1 MTIFPNDVT
10 PQYWLHSIQTGH
22 VLQFEIEIN
31 CPSFDFEVYV
41 KLGVFDEDMQDIS
54 SLLNASP
61 IDCENDEMIKIVR
74 HISAKNENCLPCQIS
89 KRNSENIQ
97 AKNQTKPDGLALR
110 VHPSAFEL
118 AENQAIPDGLALSV
132 PSSAFERA
140 ENQGKPDGL
149 ALRVH
154 PSVFELAENQAIPD
168 GLALRVH
175 PSTFELEENQAK
187 KQRLQTDGSSG
198 KHSAIDYD
206 SILWLDEN
214 WLKVKQVGQN
224 FLQVFDRKFLV
235 LSVLCLI
242 LPSIF
247 AMIHEE

>member
-1 MTIFPNDVT
+1 
-10 PQYWLHSIQTGH
+10 
-22 VLQFEIEIN
+22 
-31 CPSFDFEVYV
+31 
-41 KLGVFDEDMQDIS
+41 
-54 SLLNASP
+54 
-61 IDCENDEMIKIVR
+61 MIKIVR

-154 PSVFELAENQAIPD
+154 PS
-168 GLALRVH
+168 
-175 PSTFELEENQAK
+175 TFELEENQAK

>member
-1 MTIFPNDVT
+1 MRTWNATPRPSRLRHRATVYRTGELIIEVET

-31 CPSFDFEVYV
+31 CASFDFEVYV

-54 SLLNASP
+54 SLLLNNASP

-74 HISAKNENCLPCQIS
+74 HISEKDENCLPCQIS

-97 AKNQTKPDGLALR
+97 AKNQIKPDGLALR
-110 VHPSAFEL
+110 VHPSEL
-118 AENQAIPDGLALSV
+118 A
-132 PSSAFERA
+132 
-140 ENQGKPDGL
+140 
-149 ALRVH
+149 
-154 PSVFELAENQAIPD
+154 
-168 GLALRVH
+168 
-175 PSTFELEENQAK
+175 ENQAK
-187 KQRLQTDGSSG
+187 KQRLQTDGSNG
-198 KHSAIDYD
+198 KHSAIDYET
-206 SILWLDEN
+206 ILWLDEN
-214 WLKVKQVGQN
+214 WLKVKQVGQV

-235 LSVLCLI
+235 LSVVCFI

>member
-1 MTIFPNDVT
+1 MILYNIGYF
-10 PQYWLHSIQTGH
+10 HIGH

-31 CPSFDFEVYV
+31 CDAFNFEAYI
-41 KLGVFDEDMQDIS
+41 KLCVFDEDMPNIDK
-54 SLLNASP
+54 LLNQDASP
-61 IDCENDEMIKIVR
+61 IDCENDEMIKIVG
-74 HISAKNENCLPCQIS
+74 HISPDEYCVCQIS

-97 AKNQTKPDGLALR
+97 AKNQAKFTLR
-110 VHPSAFEL
+110 VHPSE
-118 AENQAIPDGLALSV
+118 
-132 PSSAFERA
+132 
-140 ENQGKPDGL
+140 
-149 ALRVH
+149 H
-154 PSVFELAENQAIPD
+154 
-168 GLALRVH
+168 
-175 PSTFELEENQAK
+175 LEPAENQAK

-198 KHSAIDYD
+198 KHSAIDYET
-206 SILWLDEN
+206 ILWLDEN

>member
-41 KLGVFDEDMQDIS
+41 KLGVFDEDIQDIS

-154 PSVFELAENQAIPD
+154 PS
-168 GLALRVH
+168 
-175 PSTFELEENQAK
+175 TFELEENQAK